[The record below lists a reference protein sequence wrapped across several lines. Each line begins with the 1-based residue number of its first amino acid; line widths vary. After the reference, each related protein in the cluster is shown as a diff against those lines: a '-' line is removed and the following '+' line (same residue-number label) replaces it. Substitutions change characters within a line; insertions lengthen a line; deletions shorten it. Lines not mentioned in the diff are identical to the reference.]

1 MRNAW
6 LDYRTQLDG
15 RLTVAAAPLARA
27 EVPLSPEE
35 MTLFQQGQARRLC
48 ALLLRQALSDYLLYP
63 ADHRPGA
70 ADDPVRRA
78 RWQRARDWLFDDR
91 ISGAAPFS
99 IEVVA
104 SVLGGHVD
112 SLRRHIRA
120 DPAQTQRQV
129 CRLVLLLDR
138 QERIDE
144 SDPYVSQ
151 PAGTEGDRDG
161 REATPTL
168 A

>member
-1 MRNAW
+1 VRNAW

-70 ADDPVRRA
+70 
-78 RWQRARDWLFDDR
+78 
-91 ISGAAPFS
+91 FS

-112 SLRRHIRA
+112 ALRRHILA